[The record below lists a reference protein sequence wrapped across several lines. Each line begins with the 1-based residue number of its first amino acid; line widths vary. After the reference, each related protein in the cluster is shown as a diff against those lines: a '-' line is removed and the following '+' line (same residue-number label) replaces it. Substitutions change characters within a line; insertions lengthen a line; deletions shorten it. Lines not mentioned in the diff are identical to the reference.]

1 MLVEPSISVTMGETW
16 EDRIDMAGSLF
27 ECGVDSIPI
36 NSLMPIKGTPL
47 ENLERISEPDIL
59 RTVALFRYINPTAD
73 IRLGAG
79 RALLTNDGELAFESG
94 VSATITGN
102 MLTTVACA
110 TIRSDKKMLEGI
122 GRNVTPEDEKTQ
134 KTAK

>member
-1 MLVEPSISVTMGETW
+1 MTKDNATSGLNT
-16 EDRIDMAGSLF
+16 D
-27 ECGVDSIPI
+27 
-36 NSLMPIKGTPL
+36 
-47 ENLERISEPDIL
+47 
-59 RTVALFRYINPTAD
+59 
-73 IRLGAG
+73 
-79 RALLTNDGELAFESG
+79 G

-122 GRNVTPEDEKTQ
+122 GRNVTPEYEKTQ

>member
-1 MLVEPSISVTMGETW
+1 MMES
-16 EDRIDMAGSLF
+16 
-27 ECGVDSIPI
+27 
-36 NSLMPIKGTPL
+36 
-47 ENLERISEPDIL
+47 
-59 RTVALFRYINPTAD
+59 
-73 IRLGAG
+73 
-79 RALLTNDGELAFESG
+79 LAFESG

-122 GRNVTPEDEKTQ
+122 GRNVTPEYEKTQ

>member
-1 MLVEPSISVTMGETW
+1 
-16 EDRIDMAGSLF
+16 
-27 ECGVDSIPI
+27 
-36 NSLMPIKGTPL
+36 MPPVWKLLRNAPH
-47 ENLERISEPDIL
+47 RIL
-59 RTVALFRYINPTAD
+59 RTVPLFRYIHPTAD

-122 GRNVTPEDEKTQ
+122 GRNVTPEYEKTQ
-134 KTAK
+134 KITK